1 DELPST
7 HAILSTNHM
16 LKESFNFLWL
26 RLGSRVFTSI
36 PTVAFG
42 RMFGSELVG
51 IIGAFGKI
59 VEIINFPFAVIGNAL
74 AVRAAGVVAKGS
86 AAARGLWDLVSRL
99 IAVAL
104 MLSMTTYLGAE
115 LIAKVLLPNNRGA
128 GATISLLSLT
138 GITLAVSSII
148 GPMSDYIGALRSRNI
163 LLTGFAFVEA
173 LAIWAGAH
181 AFGVVGAIGAYVLV
195 LVLMNCGYV

>member
-26 RLGSRVFTSI
+26 RLASRVFTSI

-51 IIGAFGKI
+51 IVGAFAKI
-59 VEIINFPFAVIGNAL
+59 VELINFPFAVIGNAL
-74 AVRAAGVVAKGS
+74 AVRAAGVVAKGRV
-86 AAARGLWDLVSRL
+86 AANMLWDLVSRL

-104 MLSMTTYLGAE
+104 MLSMTIYLASE
-115 LIAKVLLPNNRGA
+115 LIAR
-128 GATISLLSLT
+128 
-138 GITLAVSSII
+138 
-148 GPMSDYIGALRSRNI
+148 
-163 LLTGFAFVEA
+163 
-173 LAIWAGAH
+173 
-181 AFGVVGAIGAYVLV
+181 
-195 LVLMNCGYV
+195 